1 MANRNVALSLL
12 RRSFLLA
19 CCLASCAPSASSSD
33 ADSGTFS
40 LATNDGTYTLDSSVS
55 NENSS
60 LNYEIFVRSFYD
72 SDGNGVGDF
81 AGVAAK
87 ADYLKS
93 LGVGTV
99 WLMPIQPSPSY
110 HGYDVSNYYDVNSEF
125 GDMASFQSMVTTLKA
140 KGINVI
146 IDMVL
151 NHSSTRN
158 SWFTQSFS
166 DYVAGDTSS
175 TSKADWY
182 IWSENSGTNMH
193 SYQGYYY
200 EGDFDAGMPDFNFK
214 SAGVQAEFKKILNF
228 WLDKGVSGFRLDA
241 VRYYYQGSTSENV
254 KALNQLVDDVSATHP
269 GTYFVGENW
278 TTGSDYYA
286 YYASKINSFFSFEES
301 NATATGTTILS
312 YAKGYANGDDFSSA
326 IETSQSQVKALN
338 STSYNSFFL
347 SNHDMDRSS
356 NSFSGNNAKMAASVT
371 YLLPGTP
378 YIYYGEEIGLKG
390 VRGSNDNSD
399 VLRRLPMIWSQSDKT
414 GECKFPESDK
424 SYLSSHVDQV
434 KEGATDLLAE
444 PTSLINHYRKV
455 GNVRAKYSFIRDATF
470 KAIPTKSRYLC
481 AYSLTGNGQTIVV
494 VHNSGKTNQE
504 LDVSSYANTL
514 LDSIETTQAIPTL
527 NEGKLR
533 LGAYSSVVLA
543 NR

>member
-1 MANRNVALSLL
+1 MTHHNVFSLL

-19 CCLASCAPSASSSD
+19 CCLASCTPSASSSG
-33 ADSGTFS
+33 ADSAAIS
-40 LATNDGTYTLDSSVS
+40 LASNDGTYVLDSSVS
-55 NENSS
+55 NEKSS

-72 SDGNGVGDF
+72 SDGNGIGDF

-93 LGVGTV
+93 LGVGSV

-110 HGYDVSNYYDVNSEF
+110 HGYDVSDYYAVNSQF
-125 GDMASFQSMVTTLKA
+125 GDMDSFQAMVSTLKA

-158 SWFTQSFS
+158 RWFSQSFS

-175 TSKADWY
+175 SSKADWY
-182 IWSENSGTNMH
+182 IWSDHSGSYMH
-193 SYQGYYY
+193 DWQGYYY
-200 EGDFDAGMPDFNFK
+200 EGDFDASMPDFNFK

-254 KALNQLVDDVSATHP
+254 KALDQLVDDVASTHP

-301 NATATGTTILS
+301 DATATGTTILS
-312 YAKGYANGDDFSSA
+312 YAKGYANGDDFSQA
-326 IETSQSQVKALN
+326 IENSQSQVKALN
-338 STSYNSFFL
+338 SASYNSFFL

-356 NSFSGNNAKMAASVT
+356 NSFSGDNAKMAASVT

-390 VRGSNDNSD
+390 VRGSSDNTD
-399 VLRRLPMIWSQSDKT
+399 VLRRLPMVWSQSDKT
-414 GECKFPESDK
+414 GECSFPESDK
-424 SYLSSHVDQV
+424 SYLASHVEQV
-434 KEGATDLLAE
+434 KEGANDLLAQ
-444 PTSLINHYRKV
+444 PASLTNHYRKV
-455 GNVRAKYSFIRDATF
+455 GNVRAKYPFIRDASF
-470 KAIPTKSRYLC
+470 KAIPTKLKNLC
-481 AYSLTGNGQTIVV
+481 AYSLSGDGQSIVV
-494 VHNSGKTNQE
+494 VHNSAKTSME
-504 LDVSSYANTL
+504 LDVSGYANTI
-514 LDSIETTQAIPTL
+514 LDSIETSHLVPSL
-527 NEGKLR
+527 SEGKLR